1 MDELKQILD
10 QKLSQYYNAD
20 FIPLD
25 PISIPHRYI
34 KKQDIEIS
42 AFLAS
47 IMAWGRRSVIINKAS
62 QLLIHMGS
70 SPYEF
75 VMSYSVKDLKYFEA
89 FKHRT
94 INSID
99 ISHLIRF
106 LHDHY
111 MNYDSLEDA
120 FAMHM
125 CVKDENVEKGLVGFH
140 NLVFSLDNSPHRT
153 RKHIATPIRKSS
165 CKRMNMFLRWMVRKD
180 NVGVD
185 FGLWKKISPHQ
196 LICPCDV
203 HVMNISKKYNLISGN
218 IANWATAVEL
228 TNNLKK
234 FCPQDPVKYDFALF
248 GLGIDK

>member
-1 MDELKQILD
+1 MDSIKQILD
-10 QKLSQYYNAD
+10 QKLSQYYNTD

-47 IMAWGRRSVIINKAS
+47 IMAWGRRSIIISKTS
-62 QLLIHMGS
+62 QLLMHMGS

-75 VMSYSVKDLKYFEA
+75 IINHTENDLKCFYD

-94 INSID
+94 VNYID
-99 ISHLIRF
+99 ILHLVRF
-106 LHDHY
+106 LQDHY
-111 MNYDSLEDA
+111 KNYESLENA
-120 FAMHM
+120 FSLHM
-125 CVKDENVEKGLVGFH
+125 CAEDENVERGLIGFH
-140 NLVFSLDNSPHRT
+140 DLVFSLHNSPHRT
-153 RKHIATPIRKSS
+153 RKHIATPLRKSS
-165 CKRMNMFLRWMVRKD
+165 CKRLNMFLRWMVRKD
-180 NVGVD
+180 NMGVD
-185 FGLWKKISPHQ
+185 FGIWERIKPHQ

-203 HVMNISKKYNLISGN
+203 HVMNTSQKYNLIRSSV
-218 IANWATAVEL
+218 ANWATAVEL
-228 TNNLKK
+228 TNVLKK